1 MKNSNQVVEHYEN
14 IGRKKL
20 EKSINILFKGY
31 EQHIFGSMTDSYDCA
46 IKTETKKY
54 FVEVKNRLI
63 DSDKYST
70 SLIRCNKFDFLMSAV
85 RKDYIPLFICFYED
99 GYGLAWDLRKV
110 NKGDVVMINGKNPV
124 KNNRYELM
132 PHYELNVA
140 EAIKFKY

>member
-85 RKDYIPLFICFYED
+85 RKDYIPLLICFYED

-132 PHYELNVA
+132 PP
-140 EAIKFKY
+140 IS

>member
-1 MKNSNQVVEHYEN
+1 
-14 IGRKKL
+14 
-20 EKSINILFKGY
+20 
-31 EQHIFGSMTDSYDCA
+31 MTDSYDCA